1 MNFSSRSTVALH
13 ASTRRIPGSSEAR
26 CPEALGSNRS
36 PSAVD
41 PHTSQKSTVASF
53 RRSRTTFPRAA
64 LHIRAEAG
72 VGGALLSTLGTQT
85 HPLRLRPRLVNFHG
99 VAPDAAARV
108 AFTAVKVMLR
118 PMRSDEF
125 PAFEAESKSGY
136 ARDLSENGGVDAGA
150 ARTKAECDFARLL
163 PDGVASAGQFLFV
176 IEDEL
181 GAAKGTLW
189 FADEE
194 RNGRR
199 CAFL

>member
-1 MNFSSRSTVALH
+1 M
-13 ASTRRIPGSSEAR
+13 
-26 CPEALGSNRS
+26 
-36 PSAVD
+36 
-41 PHTSQKSTVASF
+41 
-53 RRSRTTFPRAA
+53 
-64 LHIRAEAG
+64 
-72 VGGALLSTLGTQT
+72 
-85 HPLRLRPRLVNFHG
+85 VNFHG

-199 CAFL
+199 CAFLYDIRINEDSRGQGIGRLAMQQLEREASARGLHSIELNAFGGNTVARSLYRSLGYTETFVGMSKELPAAASGPGREP